1 MGQLT
6 VARPF
11 ERVLIAN
18 RGAVASRII
27 TTLRRLGLGSVA
39 VYADDD
45 AGSAHVADADQAV
58 PLGGSSARDTYLN
71 TERLLAV
78 AAETG
83 AGAVHPG
90 YGFLSENPGF
100 VERSEARG
108 LVFLGPTAAQIEAFG
123 LKHTARQLAAEAGL
137 PLLPG
142 SPLLEDAAAARDWA
156 ERLGY
161 PVIVK
166 STAGGGGIGMQ
177 ICRDPAGLVRAYD
190 SARQQAMASF
200 GDDGVYL
207 ETFVDRAR
215 HIEVQVFGDGA
226 GGVLTL
232 GERDCSAQR
241 RNQKVV
247 EEAPA
252 PHLDAGQR
260 ADLARWSQQLAAALH
275 YRSAGTVEFV
285 LDVDRE
291 AFYFLE
297 MNTRLQVEHGVTEQ
311 IYGIDLVEW
320 MIRLGNGTLAPLA
333 ELGASLA
340 PRGHALQVRIYAE
353 KPSRGFEPATGE
365 ITGLELPDAA
375 AGPVAG
381 EESLRIDHALL
392 PGLTVSANFD
402 PMLAKVIT
410 TAPTR
415 AAALGTLQQA
425 VAGLHI
431 GGVETNGAW
440 LGALLAD
447 PAMADGRVTTRY
459 LDQFDWSANGIEVL
473 AAGTQTTIQDWPGRV
488 GYWQVGVP
496 PSGPFDDQALRLA
509 NRLLGNAE
517 GAAGLEMAVSGPTLR
532 FGAATT
538 IALTGAPMEASLDGE
553 PVPYWQALDVAA
565 GATLTI
571 GRLTGGGMRSYLA
584 VAGGFDCPRYLGAR
598 ATFTLGQFG
607 GYAGRAL
614 RVGDLLRW
622 QGGEVT
628 RARLAPDQQPAYP
641 GNWTLRVLPGPHSAP
656 DYFAPED
663 IEALFVTDW
672 EVHYNSSRTGVRLIG
687 PKPNWARRDGGE
699 AGLHPSNIHD
709 NAYALGT
716 IDFTGDMP
724 VLLGPDGPSLGGF
737 VCPATVITAD
747 RGLIGQL
754 KAGDRVRFT
763 AVDDAQAVAAARAEA
778 DAAIA
783 ALAPL
788 NAAAGSAP
796 RAARLAEVVELKAHD
811 VTVRAAGDEAL
822 LLEFGANVL
831 DLRSRFRVHAL
842 MDWLQRESP
851 AGVREL
857 TPGIRSLQIQ
867 FDPRQLS
874 RRALLERLEQALEA
888 LAVAAVTR
896 VPSRILHLPLSWNDE
911 VCQQAVQHY
920 MQAVRGDA
928 PWCPDNIEFIRR
940 INGLDD
946 VAEVKRIVLDASYLV
961 MGLGDVYLGA
971 PVATPVDPRHRL
983 VTTKYNPART
993 WTAENS
999 VGIGGSYLCI
1009 YGMEGP
1015 GGYQFVGRTV
1025 QVWSRYRRSPAF
1037 PQPWLLR
1044 FFDRIRFFEV
1054 SHEELLAAR
1063 RDFPLGRY
1071 PLRVEDSEFDL
1082 DAYQSFLQD
1091 HAADI
1096 ESFRERR
1103 SAAFDAELAHWHAT
1117 GQYRAESEPAAAV
1130 VDPAEELPA
1139 HLTGVESP
1147 VAGSLWRLLVEPGVT
1162 VEAGELLALVES
1174 MKMEI
1179 EVRAPAAGVV
1189 EKLLVQQGEPVRAG
1203 TLILALAPEER
1214 REQTH
1219 A

>member
-27 TTLRRLGLGSVA
+27 TTLRRLGVGAVA

-45 AGSAHVADADQAV
+45 AGSAHVADADLAL
-58 PLGGSSARDTYLN
+58 PLGGSHARDTYLN
-71 TERLLAV
+71 VERLLDIAV
-78 AAETG
+78 EAG

-100 VERSEARG
+100 VQRCEAEG
-108 LVFLGPTAAQIEAFG
+108 LVFLGPTAGQIEAFG
-123 LKHTARQLAAEAGL
+123 LKHTARRLAEEAGL

-177 ICRDPAGLVRAYD
+177 ICRDRAGLARAYD

-232 GERDCSAQR
+232 GERDCSSQR

-252 PHLDAGQR
+252 PHLTHSQR
-260 ADLARWSQQLAAALH
+260 VDLAGWAEQLATALR

-285 LDVDRE
+285 LDADRE

-320 MIRLGNGTLAPLA
+320 MIRLGNGTLPPLS
-333 ELGASLA
+333 ELGGTLA

-353 KPSRGFEPATGE
+353 KPFRAFEPSTGE
-365 ITGLELPDAA
+365 ITGLALPDGA

-381 EESLRIDHALL
+381 ERSLRVDHALL
-392 PGLTVSANFD
+392 PGLQVSANFD

-415 AAALGTLQQA
+415 AEALSALQQA
-425 VAGLHI
+425 VAGLRI
-431 GGVETNGAW
+431 DGVETNSAW

-447 PAMADGRVTTRY
+447 PAMVDGRVTTRY
-459 LDQFDWSANGIEVL
+459 LDRFEWPAEGAEVL

-496 PSGPFDDQALRLA
+496 PSGPFDDRALRLA
-509 NRLLGNAE
+509 NRLLGNPE

-532 FGAATT
+532 FGSATT
-538 IALTGAPMEASLDGE
+538 IALTGAPMEATLDGQ
-553 PVPYWQALDVAA
+553 PVPYWQAVDVAA
-565 GATLTI
+565 GATLAI

-622 QGGEVT
+622 RGGEVT
-628 RARLAPDQQPAYP
+628 RSRLAPERQPDYP
-641 GNWTLRVLPGPHSAP
+641 RHWTLRVLPGPHSAP

-663 IEALFVTDW
+663 IEALFDTDW

-687 PKPNWARRDGGE
+687 PKPRWARRDGGE

-754 KAGDRVRFT
+754 KAGDRLRFE
-763 AVDDAQAVAAARAEA
+763 AVDDATAVAARAES

-783 ALAPL
+783 ALEPL
-788 NAAAGSAP
+788 AGVAGSSRG
-796 RAARLAEVVELKAHD
+796 RAARLAEVVELEPHD

-842 MDWLQRESP
+842 MDWLNEQGP
-851 AGVREL
+851 AGIREL
-857 TPGIRSLQIQ
+857 TPGIRSLQVQ

-874 RRALLERLEQALEA
+874 RSALLDRLQEALEA
-888 LAVAAVTR
+888 LAAAAVTR
-896 VPSRILHLPLSWNDE
+896 VPSRVLHLPLSWNDE
-911 VCQQAVQHY
+911 VCHQAVQHY

-928 PWCPDNIEFIRR
+928 PWCPDNVEFIRR

-946 VAEVKRIVLDASYLV
+946 VADVKRIVFDASYLV

-1025 QVWSRYRRSPAF
+1025 QVWSRYRRSPTF
-1037 PQPWLLR
+1037 TEPWLLR

-1082 DAYQSFLQD
+1082 DAYDRFLND
-1091 HAADI
+1091 NAAAI
-1096 ESFRERR
+1096 ESFRQQRA
-1103 SAAFDAELAHWHAT
+1103 AAFDAELQHWHAT
-1117 GQYRAESEPAAAV
+1117 GQYRAESEPAALAP
-1130 VDPAEELPA
+1130 DQERELAA

-1147 VAGSLWRLLVEPGVT
+1147 VAGSLWRLLVEPGAAVA
-1162 VEAGELLALVES
+1162 AGDVLALVES

-1179 EVRAPAAGVV
+1179 EVRAPCAGVV
-1189 EKLLVQQGEPVRAG
+1189 DEILVQQGGPVHAG
-1203 TLILALAPEER
+1203 ALILALAPAPGQ
-1214 REQTH
+1214 EQAH